1 MSGEEQLMRETAPV
15 RVVLVD
21 DHPMVRL
28 SLKVALSTA
37 PDVMVVGEAAD
48 GEEALRVCG
57 ALHPEVVLM
66 DLLLPRQDGV
76 ETIRALQRQAPLPKV
91 LVLTASYNEQL
102 IAEALAAGA
111 RDYVL
116 KQGKIDEILTAIRAA
131 HDKPA
136 G

>member
-1 MSGEEQLMRETAPV
+1 MRETAPV

-76 ETIRALQRQAPLPKV
+76 ETIEV
-91 LVLTASYNEQL
+91 D
-102 IAEALAAGA
+102 AESLLAEIGSGV
-111 RDYVL
+111 DYYVL
-116 KQGKIDEILTAIRAA
+116 SVTGEQQGGAQAIVVGIFRGADAA
-131 HDKPA
+131 VA